1 MTENYAPQLA
11 RPSLKVRSANLQ
23 IEEILE
29 NNNLRKISIPNEG
42 RNNLFKSLSFALLF
56 SLNEELYIQSHLIS
70 HLKLLI
76 QEKRLPMKLS
86 MFENDLM
93 LFKDYC
99 SNPHFHGFD
108 KVSSYF
114 FLQIFMQNF
123 IFLDFF
129 GVG

>member
-11 RPSLKVRSANLQ
+11 RPALKVWSANLQ
-23 IEEILE
+23 IDEILE

-76 QEKRLPMKLS
+76 QEKRLPLKLS

-108 KVSSYF
+108 KVSSIFFFFYHVNFSF
-114 FLQIFMQNF
+114 FLF
-123 IFLDFF
+123 
-129 GVG
+129 